1 MSAPQEL
8 RIDGLGVLTFGPGA
22 DAVADGTARFE
33 DLPVVVVHGTMDRA
47 GGFRRLQRRLEGRQV
62 VLYDR
67 RGYATSRDAGISA
80 TVGSQVGDLREVVEA
95 TCAAPA
101 VVLGH
106 SLGGL
111 LALHL
116 ALDVPEMVAA
126 LVVWES
132 PMAWEPWYGN
142 SAGATA
148 RAAVE
153 ADGPEVAAEAF
164 MRHVIGSGLWERLP
178 AAMQAERRAEG
189 EALVADLTLIRT
201 PDARYDAS
209 LIDVPL
215 VSGCGTES
223 APRFIRSAHEL
234 ADMVPGAEFVE
245 VEGAA
250 HGVHL
255 SHPQALADLVE
266 RARSR
271 VSIQA

>member
-1 MSAPQEL
+1 M
-8 RIDGLGVLTFGPGA
+8 RVDGLGVLAFGPGA
-22 DAVADGTARFE
+22 QDVADGDGRFD

-67 RGYATSRDAGISA
+67 RGYATSRDAGISGS
-80 TVGSQVGDLREVVEA
+80 VGSQVADLRAVVDA
-95 TCAAPA
+95 TCAGPA
-101 VVLGH
+101 VILGH

-116 ALDVPEMVAA
+116 AIDVPDMVAA
-126 LVVWES
+126 LAIWES

-148 RAAVE
+148 RAAAYAE
-153 ADGPEVAAEAF
+153 GPEVAAEAF
-164 MRHVIGSGLWERLP
+164 MRHIIGPNLWERLP

-189 EALVADLTLIRT
+189 HALVADLALIRP
-201 PDARYDAS
+201 PDARYDPTA
-209 LIDVPL
+209 IGVPL
-215 VSGCGTES
+215 ESGCGTQS
-223 APRFIRSAHEL
+223 APRFIRSAREL
-234 ADMVPGAEFVE
+234 AEMVPGAELVE

-266 RARSR
+266 RAGAR
-271 VSIQA
+271 VVR